1 MVKKGSASRNL
12 NGGNSRG
19 SNNNRRN
26 QGNRPNGQQNGQGQ
40 NGKNQKNTP
49 HRENQGND
57 NRNGPGYGRGQVNAP
72 RQGNTENGNRDHYG
86 YGREP
91 MNGANRPVIR
101 DENRPLHRN
110 PLPPPSPLYDN
121 EYDDIVEGVN
131 PIVYPSRLRTT
142 GSLNHEL
149 SHNSRPSHPQL
160 FSMDSVPRSEDS
172 NTQPVRFSPRTLVQS
187 PMTLSTSVRTLFDKD
202 VESSS
207 ERRNVKSSFP
217 DWNLS
222 DDSTRY
228 DRCHHFPKDP
238 KDGVSHLEYESQLQ
252 MPRFRRHSPV
262 PLDFNEDPPASS
274 GTFDRQSNL
283 PIVGVS
289 RMEEEKLAII
299 IKYLLSESKLPVR
312 DEYHASRRNS
322 ILPRN
327 RNGGVNHLE
336 SEAQLQAI
344 CYRARSPPPLQFNE
358 DQPSSSENI
367 TRHANSSRED
377 STRYSHPHHIA
388 IEKKDGAKHLKNDS
402 QLPTPRFRPRSPPA
416 LQFNEDQGTS
426 SGIVDRHTHSSGN
439 PVPKIQSDF
448 SRLSLEKAESQGN
461 RRRHPF
467 VVTFKGSV
475 APEFFEKHTSSL
487 CSVTISVTG
496 CKTGRFAAFP
506 TDTITEFNEMNERIQ
521 EAMEYLKAIPP
532 KISGELWQPGIGCIV
547 RCSQNGWSRGMIVE
561 RKPDQEF
568 LVYKMDLAVFRKVP
582 LSDIWPLLPEF
593 NDIAAFA
600 ANCCSGESETGKF
613 IDGKEQIEKWGQS
626 KIFVKFLDKK
636 MRSNIIPRYKVE
648 VFIETERGQ
657 IESLQRLSGQRN
669 VE

>member
-1 MVKKGSASRNL
+1 MVKKGNASRNL

-40 NGKNQKNTP
+40 NGRNQKNTP
-49 HRENQGND
+49 HREIQGNE
-57 NRNGPGYGRGQVNAP
+57 NRNGPGNCRGQVNAP
-72 RQGNTENGNRDHYG
+72 RQGNPENGRDHYG

-91 MNGANRPVIR
+91 MNGANRSVIR

-121 EYDDIVEGVN
+121 EYDDIVEGIN
-131 PIVYPSRLRTT
+131 PIVYPYRVRGEPT
-142 GSLNHEL
+142 GSLNHEM
-149 SHNSRPSHPQL
+149 SHVSRPSQPHILPIQ
-160 FSMDSVPRSEDS
+160 SVSRLEDS

-207 ERRNVKSSFP
+207 ERLNVKSSFP
-217 DWNLS
+217 DWNIS
-222 DDSTRY
+222 GDSTRY
-228 DRCHHFPKDP
+228 ARSYHFPKDP
-238 KDGVSHLEYESQLQ
+238 RDRVSHLEYESQLQ
-252 MPRFRRHSPV
+252 VPRFRRRSPL
-262 PLDFNEDPPASS
+262 PLDFDEDSPASS
-274 GTFDRQSNL
+274 GTFDRQNNMS
-283 PIVGVS
+283 IVAFS
-289 RMEEEKLAII
+289 RME
-299 IKYLLSESKLPVR
+299 ESKLPVR

-322 ILPRN
+322 IQPRN

-367 TRHANSSRED
+367 TRHANFSRED

-532 KISGELWQPGIGCIV
+532 KISGELWQPGVGCIV
-547 RCSQNGWSRGMIVE
+547 RCSQNGWSRGMVVE

-593 NDIAAFA
+593 NNIAAFA
-600 ANCCSGESETGKF
+600 ANCCSMESDTEKF
-613 IDGKEQIEKWGQS
+613 IDGKELIEKWGQS
-626 KIFVKFLDKK
+626 KVFLKFSDKK
-636 MRSNIIPRYKVE
+636 MRNNIIPRYRVE
-648 VFIETERGQ
+648 VFIETESGQ
-657 IESLQRLSGQRN
+657 IESLQRLSGQRK